1 MNAALGFL
9 ASRYLLSRRKHR
21 GMGSSVSSFVGLSA
35 GVVVLNSVLSVM
47 NGFQLTY
54 IESLMEVSSSHIRW
68 STAAPHQEALRALEG
83 VPGVVAVLDET
94 ESQSLVS
101 TEAGGERGAVV
112 RGFPPGALTRD
123 RGLAAHLDWESGGM
137 PQMGEVALGS
147 ALAHTLGAYLGGT
160 VRLTALTGAGFSLL
174 APTTLEYR
182 LAGTFST
189 GYYDLDATWVI
200 LPLAEALAVLA
211 GPQDRLVAIKLK
223 HPEDAS
229 WMRIKLAEATGRPPG
244 EFRSWDEFNSA
255 FYGALRTEKTSMMVL
270 VGLIFLV
277 VGANLYFSQKR
288 AVLEHREDLAL
299 LRATGTSASRL
310 RLVFT
315 LEGLTVGTSAAVV
328 GTLAGWALSLA
339 LGSLGLFSSEAF
351 YIPAVPARMVVDEV
365 LAIAVAC
372 IASATVAAGLASAQV
387 LRVAPGEVLKHA

>member
-1 MNAALGFL
+1 MNRALSFL
-9 ASRYLLSRRKHR
+9 AGRYLISRRKHR

-35 GVVVLNSVLSVM
+35 GVVVLNSVLAVM

-54 IESLMEVSSSHIRW
+54 IESLMEVSSAHIRW
-68 STAAPHQEALRALEG
+68 TDASPQPEALSALTQ
-83 VPGVVAVLDET
+83 VPGVVSVLDET

-101 TEAGGERGAVV
+101 TEAGGERGAIV
-112 RGFPPGALTRD
+112 RGFPPDALARD
-123 RGLAAHLDWESGGM
+123 QGLAEHLHWESGAM
-137 PQMGEVALGS
+137 PQAGEVALGS
-147 ALAHTLGAYLGGT
+147 ALAQSLGAYPGAT

-174 APTTLEYR
+174 APKTLEYR
-182 LAGTFST
+182 LAGTFTT
-189 GYYDLDATWVI
+189 GYYDLDATWV
-200 LPLAEALAVLA
+200 VLTLVDSLEGIA
-211 GPQDRLVAIKLK
+211 GPQDRLAAIKLK

-229 WMRIKLAEATGRPPG
+229 WMRVKLAEAIGRPLG

-299 LRATGTSASRL
+299 LRATGTSERRL

-315 LEGLTVGTSAAVV
+315 LEGLIVGSSAAVV
-328 GTLAGWALSLA
+328 GTLAGWALSMA

-351 YIPAVPARMVVDEV
+351 YIPAVPARMVAAEV
-365 LAIAVAC
+365 LAIGVAC
-372 IASATVAAGLASAQV
+372 VASATVAAWLASGQV
-387 LRVAPGEVLKHA
+387 LKVAPGEVLKHT